1 MNVAGSFGI
10 ITSSFKYV
18 GLVRIVTASLIS
30 FAALVNALRF
40 NSRSAKPIAIY
51 VSIFSSI
58 FNRSVDVEEE
68 TIEHEILSIDDEDA
82 VEELL

>member
-1 MNVAGSFGI
+1 M
-10 ITSSFKYV
+10 
-18 GLVRIVTASLIS
+18 
-30 FAALVNALRF
+30 
-40 NSRSAKPIAIY
+40 
-51 VSIFSSI
+51 

>member
-1 MNVAGSFGI
+1 M
-10 ITSSFKYV
+10 
-18 GLVRIVTASLIS
+18 
-30 FAALVNALRF
+30 
-40 NSRSAKPIAIY
+40 AIK